1 MRSVLITGAGRG
13 IGLEFVRQHLA
24 EGWHVYA
31 TCHKAV
37 NAGQLKTLRPNGRG
51 QIHIFEMDVTDAA
64 QVKTVAEQ
72 LKGKPLDVLINNAGT
87 VEPIFYGSGAY
98 EGNDDP
104 DLRNYD
110 FDAWLELLKTNVL
123 GPARVC
129 GAFVDNLAAG
139 ERPVAV
145 NISSTLAS
153 IASTWQAGRYA
164 YRTSKAALNMLTRS
178 IGEWYAKR
186 GIILVSISPGWTRT
200 EMGGHK
206 ATNSVEVSVK
216 GVRNVIAGLTMA
228 EAGTFFNFNG
238 QIIPW

>member
-1 MRSVLITGAGRG
+1 MITGASRG
-13 IGLEFVRQHLA
+13 IGLEFVRQYLA
-24 EGWHVYA
+24 DGYKVYA
-31 TCHKAV
+31 TCHKI
-37 NAGQLKTLRPNGRG
+37 AGAEHLMALPSNGRG
-51 QIHIFEMDVTDAA
+51 KIDVIEMDVTNAA
-64 QVKTVAEQ
+64 QVKAVAKR
-72 LKGKPLDVLINNAGT
+72 LNGIPIDVLINNAGT

-129 GAFVDNLAAG
+129 GVPSSTIF
-139 ERPVAV
+139 RPVSAQLLS
-145 NISSTLAS
+145 ILSSTLAS
-153 IASTWQAGRYA
+153 IGTTWQAGRYA

-200 EMGGHK
+200 KMGGPK
-206 ATNSVEVSVK
+206 ATNSVEESVN

-228 EAGTFFNFNG
+228 ETGKFFNFNG
-238 QIIPW
+238 QTIPW

>member
-1 MRSVLITGAGRG
+1 MRSVMITGASRG
-13 IGLEFVRQHLA
+13 IGLEFARQYLA
-24 EGWHVYA
+24 DGYKVYA
-31 TCHKAV
+31 TCHKI
-37 NAGQLKTLRPNGRG
+37 AGAEHLMALPSGRG
-51 QIHIFEMDVTDAA
+51 KIDVIEMDVTNAA
-64 QVKTVAEQ
+64 QVKAVAKR
-72 LKGKPLDVLINNAGT
+72 LNGIPIDVLINNAGT

-129 GAFVDNLAAG
+129 GAFVDNLSAG
-139 ERPVAV
+139 ERSIAV

-153 IASTWQAGRYA
+153 IGTTWQAGRYA

-186 GIILVSISPGWTRT
+186 GIILSIYF
-200 EMGGHK
+200 
-206 ATNSVEVSVK
+206 
-216 GVRNVIAGLTMA
+216 AGLDPYPDGWA
-228 EAGTFFNFNG
+228 KGHALSPSN
-238 QIIPW
+238 W